1 MKRSKLL
8 QLSMALLVTAFSA
21 AAFPAD
27 PAVSARGPVPF
38 SSFDAD
44 GDDYINEDEFN
55 RVRAERRQM
64 RKDEG
69 RRLRNMDN
77 APGFSDIDGD
87 GDGRISRQEL
97 DTHQQNQWQKRQQQR
112 QGMGRGMGMGG
123 PPQ

>member
-8 QLSMALLVTAFSA
+8 QLSMTLIATALSA
-21 AAFPAD
+21 TAFPAD
-27 PAVSARGPVPF
+27 PPVSPRGPVPF

-44 GDDYINEDEFN
+44 GDNYINEDEFN

-64 RKDEG
+64 REDEG

-77 APGFSDIDGD
+77 APGFSDIDSD

-112 QGMGRGMGMGG
+112 QGAGRGMGMGG